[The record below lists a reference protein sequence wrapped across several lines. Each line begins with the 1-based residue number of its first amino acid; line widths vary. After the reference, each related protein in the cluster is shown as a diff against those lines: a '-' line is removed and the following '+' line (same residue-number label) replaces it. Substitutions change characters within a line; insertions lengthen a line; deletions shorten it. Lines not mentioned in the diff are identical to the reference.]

1 MKSRLLSI
9 LFLVLCLLFAF
20 VFGAYRGWQKDYAAV
35 EETRISLTDQI
46 STQAE
51 TASNILTVA
60 FRHLDRDDES
70 ILALTGIRDTL
81 RSHAAL
87 ADKAAAAKQLAVQA
101 EALLDKLAPL
111 ESVQRMTGT
120 TCMSAACFPVCSGK
134 APPPPLR
141 MPTMPPLRT
150 LITVL
155 KRTPSAPSSPHS
167 WASIRSN
174 CSAVQSKEGICI

>member
-87 ADKAAAAKQLAVQA
+87 ADKAAAAKQLGVQA

-111 ESVQRMTGT
+111 ESVQKDDRDNMYVSSMLPRMLRESTAPAVKDVYNAAAADFNDRFEKNAV
-120 TCMSAACFPVCSGK
+120 SAFIAAQLGIHPFELFG
-134 APPPPLR
+134 
-141 MPTMPPLRT
+141 
-150 LITVL
+150 
-155 KRTPSAPSSPHS
+155 SA
-167 WASIRSN
+167 
-174 CSAVQSKEGICI
+174 E